1 MARWR
6 QGTQSLAAL
15 VMLGI
20 LPAGCDAV
28 DATNGQMSAAD
39 RTAAFFALLD
49 IADGGDP
56 ATALE
61 RRGARLDR
69 TYEKVGQL
77 LFEVP
82 ALAGKG
88 SELILAK
95 GKPGQAEAIALTP
108 AAPIR
113 LSARDVAARFGE
125 GRRLPALPGQGW
137 RIEYRGEPGRTI
149 ATYSASPDLPTSI
162 LVRIERR
169 SN

>member
-28 DATNGQMSAAD
+28 DATNGQQARGD
-39 RTAAFFALLD
+39 RTATFLSMLD
-49 IADGGDP
+49 IAAEEDP
-56 ATALE
+56 AAALGK
-61 RRGARLDR
+61 RGARIDR
-69 TYEKVGQL
+69 TYERVGQL
-77 LFEVP
+77 LFEMP
-82 ALAGKG
+82 GIAGAG
-88 SELILAK
+88 SEFVFAK
-95 GKPGQAEAIALTP
+95 GDARRVESIALTP
-108 AAPIR
+108 APEVRVTPQA
-113 LSARDVAARFGE
+113 VEARFGE

-137 RIEYRGEPGRTI
+137 RTEYRGQAGRTI

-169 SN
+169 TN

>member
-28 DATNGQMSAAD
+28 DATNGQTTAAD
-39 RTAAFFALLD
+39 RAAAFFALLD
-49 IADGGDP
+49 IAAADDP
-56 ATALE
+56 KAALE

-82 ALAGKG
+82 AVAGTG
-88 SELILAK
+88 SELVLVK
-95 GKPGQAEAIALTP
+95 GKPSGAESIALAPP
-108 AAPIR
+108 AEIR
-113 LSARDVAARFGE
+113 LSPRDVAARFGE

-137 RIEYRGEPGRTI
+137 RVEYRGASGRTI
-149 ATYSASPDLPTSI
+149 ATYSASPDVPTSI

-169 SN
+169 AN